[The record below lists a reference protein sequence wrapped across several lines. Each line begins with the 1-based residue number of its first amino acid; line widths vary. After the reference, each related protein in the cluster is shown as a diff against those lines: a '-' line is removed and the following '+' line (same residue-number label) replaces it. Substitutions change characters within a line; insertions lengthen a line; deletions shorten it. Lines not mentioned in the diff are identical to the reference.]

1 MKDKLKDINKKLIE
15 LNKENEIELKK
26 YTFIEKIL
34 EEKNCFLKMNIE
46 TAYAILRDL
55 KIPEENIKAVYL
67 ELIDVEK

>member
-15 LNKENEIELKK
+15 LNKENEIGLKK